1 MMWYHF
7 GAGWVGWFFMSLAM
21 LAFWVALI
29 ALLVWAVQSFSRG
42 AEIKQPPSTAMVI
55 LEERLARGEIS
66 PEDFIHKKQL
76 IQGTG

>member
-1 MMWYHF
+1 
-7 GAGWVGWFFMSLAM
+7 MSLAM

-29 ALLVWAVQSFSRG
+29 ALLVWAVQSFSRC

-66 PEDFIHKKQL
+66 QCQADHQSLVDRPL
-76 IQGTG
+76 